1 MLGEYLRI
9 TVEYLR
15 NEEKAVVANSK
26 VNVLEVEASK
36 LRKDPIIVM
45 DGTTTVK
52 ERLKVM
58 SDELIVEKA
67 LTKQKDDQNQVF
79 LLKVDEEK

>member
-1 MLGEYLRI
+1 MLGESLRI

-15 NEEKAVVANSK
+15 NEEKVVVANSK

-67 LTKQKDDQNQVF
+67 LMKQKDDQNQVF

>member
-1 MLGEYLRI
+1 MLGESLHI
-9 TVEYLR
+9 SVEYLR

-45 DGTTTVK
+45 DGITTVK
-52 ERLKVM
+52 ERLKVV
-58 SDELIVEKA
+58 SDELIMEKA
-67 LTKQKDDQNQVF
+67 LMKQKDDQNQVF

>member
-1 MLGEYLRI
+1 MLGESLRI
-9 TVEYLR
+9 TIEYLR
-15 NEEKAVVANSK
+15 NEEKVVVANSK

-67 LTKQKDDQNQVF
+67 LMKQKDDQNQVF

>member
-1 MLGEYLRI
+1 MLGESLRI

-15 NEEKAVVANSK
+15 NEEKVVVANSK

-45 DGTTTVK
+45 DGTTTV
-52 ERLKVM
+52 EASKVM

-67 LTKQKDDQNQVF
+67 LMKQKDDQNQVF

>member
-1 MLGEYLRI
+1 MLGESLRI

-67 LTKQKDDQNQVF
+67 LMKQKDDQNQVF